1 VVRLDTVVNAVLVRV
16 FWVARRIDPL
26 VRPLIDVAVR
36 PWLQALVQWHLRRRL
51 PDHGLALA
59 EERELPGESA
69 ATTSII
75 VAMSRFTETTYA
87 HAHAERAGNTKTYG
101 VARAELRVADDLP
114 EHLRHGLFARPATF
128 GAFVRFAGPGPTAP
142 PDLRDNAIMSIG
154 VKVLGVP
161 GRKLIDEESTTQ
173 DLLGISAPT
182 FTTPDVVQNAVLQTE
197 IGNGTPLFYFIR
209 PSHPHLAD
217 LLMQGLYAVTAASP
231 LQVGYDSC
239 VPFLLGEG
247 QAVRYLFVP
256 RPVVSPYRRLRVPL
270 RPGPDYLREALVT
283 TLTAREVVF
292 DLLVQRQTDPVTM
305 PVEHAGVV
313 WSQRDSPPVRVAT
326 LRLPVQTLE
335 AVDQQ
340 RLADTL
346 RFNPWHALPEHRP
359 LGNQNRARRT
369 IYATLADVRQRMNAT
384 PHVEPTERDWF
395 APSAG
400 ASHRGVGSGT

>member
-1 VVRLDTVVNAVLVRV
+1 
-16 FWVARRIDPL
+16 
-26 VRPLIDVAVR
+26 
-36 PWLQALVQWHLRRRL
+36 
-51 PDHGLALA
+51 
-59 EERELPGESA
+59 
-69 ATTSII
+69 
-75 VAMSRFTETTYA
+75 
-87 HAHAERAGNTKTYG
+87 
-101 VARAELRVADDLP
+101 
-114 EHLRHGLFARPATF
+114 
-128 GAFVRFAGPGPTAP
+128 
-142 PDLRDNAIMSIG
+142 
-154 VKVLGVP
+154 
-161 GRKLIDEESTTQ
+161 
-173 DLLGISAPT
+173 
-182 FTTPDVVQNAVLQTE
+182 
-197 IGNGTPLFYFIR
+197 
-209 PSHPHLAD
+209 
-217 LLMQGLYAVTAASP
+217 
-231 LQVGYDSC
+231 
-239 VPFLLGEG
+239 
-247 QAVRYLFVP
+247 
-256 RPVVSPYRRLRVPL
+256 VPL

-326 LRLPVQTLE
+326 LRLPVQALE